1 MSDLDNRNPG
11 WTGGDLAWRFCRF
24 DDLTLRELQFIYM
37 ARQEVFAI
45 EQQCVYL
52 DVDGLDERSFHVVAW
67 SAGQLQPM
75 AYARLIDPGLKYEE
89 ASMGRVITTSAARGR
104 GLGRELVAR
113 AIAHAE
119 HAWPGG
125 GLRIS
130 AQTHLVP
137 FYESFG
143 FVAMGLPYL
152 EDGIDHTEML
162 RTSSAR

>member
-1 MSDLDNRNPG
+1 MSDADDGRSGGPG
-11 WTGGDLAWRFCRF
+11 RDPVWRFGRF

-52 DVDGLDERSFHVVAW
+52 DVDGLDERSFHLAAW
-67 SAGQLQPM
+67 SAGQSQPL
-75 AYARLIDPGLKYEE
+75 AYARLIEPGLKYEE
-89 ASMGRVITTSAARGR
+89 ASLGRVITTSAARGR

-113 AIAHAE
+113 AIGHA
-119 HAWPGG
+119 ADVWPGG

-130 AQTHLVP
+130 AQTRLVP

-143 FVAMGLPYL
+143 FVSIGAPYL

-162 RTSSAR
+162 RAGSER